1 MMSTSPYQ
9 PKNIFLTGG
18 AGFIGGHVVKYLVEK
33 YPEYNIICFD
43 CLDYC
48 ASVKN
53 FQAVKDKPNF
63 SFVKGDIR
71 NEELVAHLFKVF
83 KIDTV
88 MNFAAQSHV
97 DMSFGNSIEFT
108 KVNVVG
114 THVLLECA
122 RVAKVQRFIHVSTD
136 EVYGEVTLHDGV
148 EESHTLDPTNP
159 YSSSK
164 AAAELIIK
172 AYIKSFQMPIIITRG
187 NNVYGD
193 GQFPE
198 KVIPKFILRLL
209 DGRKCC
215 LHGDG
220 SARRTYIHVR
230 DVCTGFDT
238 ILHKGVDHQIYNVG
252 TDEDIS
258 MLELSRSLVRLTGT
272 RSAGK
277 EDDMIETVQDRAFN
291 DCRYFINSKKLLDL
305 GWAPEVEFED
315 GLKEVIEWY
324 KNMDPT
330 YWHDY
335 VHALEAHPPVV
346 KMQVY

>member
-1 MMSTSPYQ
+1 MLGDLEYT

-18 AGFIGGHVVKYLVEK
+18 AGFIGSHVVEYMVNK
-33 YPEYNIICFD
+33 YPDYQIICFD

-48 ASVKN
+48 ASTKN
-53 FQAVKDKPNF
+53 FDAVKDNPNF
-63 SFVKGDIR
+63 VFVKGDIR
-71 NEELVAHLFKVF
+71 NEELVTHVF
-83 KIDTV
+83 KTYNVDTV

-122 RVAKVQRFIHVSTD
+122 RVHKIKRFIHVSTD
-136 EVYGEVTLHDGV
+136 EVYGEVTTKNGV

-172 AYIKSFQMPIIITRG
+172 AYIKSFNMPIIITRG
-187 NNVYGD
+187 NNVYGNA
-193 GQFPE
+193 QYPE

-209 DGRKCC
+209 SGRKCC

-220 SARRTYIHVR
+220 SAKRTYIHVR

-238 ILHKGVDHQIYNVG
+238 VLHKGQLHEIYNIG

-258 MLELSRSLVRLTGT
+258 MLQLAEALVRLTNS
-272 RSAGK
+272 RKAGS
-277 EDDMIETVQDRAFN
+277 EGELIECVVDRAFN
-291 DCRYFINSKKLLDL
+291 DCRYFINSQKLIDL
-305 GWAPEVEFED
+305 GWKPVVDFEK
-315 GLKEVIEWY
+315 GLAETIEWY
-324 KNMDPT
+324 RNLDPA
-330 YWHDY
+330 YWPEFS
-335 VHALEAHPPVV
+335 HALEAHPPIV
-346 KMQVY
+346 KVQDY